1 MHTQDE
7 LSKGILLMLVGTFS
21 LEVIHMF
28 VTRDKIYRL
37 FLLFQTNRTQV
48 QYDPLSEQQKYE
60 IKQQVRRYVE
70 GGLDEIDV
78 SRLFNA

>member
-1 MHTQDE
+1 MKS
-7 LSKGILLMLVGTFS
+7 LYLVVF
-21 LEVIHMF
+21 
-28 VTRDKIYRL
+28 Y
-37 FLLFQTNRTQV
+37 FQTNRTQV

-78 SRLFNA
+78 SKYALNQGCGNSESLYLPRDK

>member
-1 MHTQDE
+1 
-7 LSKGILLMLVGTFS
+7 MLVGTFS
-21 LEVIHMF
+21 FEVIHMLLGTKYIKF
-28 VTRDKIYRL
+28 I
-37 FLLFQTNRTQV
+37 LLFQTNRTQV

-78 SRLFNA
+78 SRPFNA